1 MPSTHDIAA
10 RIEQACPSES
20 RDLAPVSGFLIGR
33 DAAALEQYG
42 RKVFPHSTA
51 LRGGACQLLTESLPS
66 EDLHIEEPG
75 IGHPRHANPAARP
88 GTIAEVY
95 MQPDDRIQP
104 RDLLVIL
111 V

>member
-1 MPSTHDIAA
+1 
-10 RIEQACPSES
+10 
-20 RDLAPVSGFLIGR
+20 
-33 DAAALEQYG
+33 
-42 RKVFPHSTA
+42 
-51 LRGGACQLLTESLPS
+51 LLTESLPS

>member
-1 MPSTHDIAA
+1 MASTHDIAA
-10 RIEQACPSES
+10 RIEHYPSES
-20 RDLAPVSGFLIGR
+20 RDLAPVSGFLIGM
-33 DAAALEQYG
+33 DAAALEQHG

-66 EDLHIEEPG
+66 EDVHIEEPD

-95 MQPDDRIQP
+95 ICSQ
-104 RDLLVIL
+104 VIGYSR
-111 V
+111 VICS